1 LAAPLAWSRSFLQR
15 NQDVS
20 YVPAMPDSPTPH
32 APTPD
37 SPASTRIAIVP
48 AFNESTSIAGVIR
61 ELRDHQPSFLIAVV
75 DDGSKDDTIDV
86 AAASGAVV
94 LPLPFNL
101 GIGGAVQAG
110 FLYARDGRFDVA
122 VQVDGD
128 GQHDPAQIATI
139 LAPIEA
145 GAADVVVGSRYLDG
159 GTFDHAVHRRFLIN
173 TFARVVT
180 AATGK
185 RFTDT
190 SSSFRAYNR
199 KAIAIC
205 AEDYPQ
211 GFLESVESLVVLSRY
226 GLRIVEVPVT
236 IRQRS
241 SGSTSLSLGRTMA
254 YTIKVSIAIAMG
266 IMRRAPETKGD

>member
-1 LAAPLAWSRSFLQR
+1 MSPDPTQPAHRSL
-15 NQDVS
+15 
-20 YVPAMPDSPTPH
+20 
-32 APTPD
+32 
-37 SPASTRIAIVP
+37 AIVP
-48 AFNESTSIAGVIR
+48 AFNEGQSIANVIR
-61 ELRDHQPSFLIAVV
+61 ELDTHQPSFEVAII
-75 DDGSKDDTIDV
+75 DDGSRDNTIDV
-86 AAASGAVV
+86 ATAHGATV

-110 FLYARDGRFDVA
+110 FLYARDHGFDIA

-128 GQHDPAQIATI
+128 GQHDPAQIST
-139 LAPIEA
+139 LLEPIEH
-145 GAADVVVGSRYLDG
+145 GDADVVVGSRYLDG
-159 GTFDHAVHRRFLIN
+159 GSFDHAAHRRLLIG

-199 KAIAIC
+199 KAIEIC

-226 GLRIVEVPVT
+226 GMRIVEVPVT

-266 IMRRAPETKGD
+266 IMRRAPEAKGD

>member
-1 LAAPLAWSRSFLQR
+1 MTISRST
-15 NQDVS
+15 
-20 YVPAMPDSPTPH
+20 PAR
-32 APTPD
+32 AL
-37 SPASTRIAIVP
+37 AIVP
-48 AFNESTSIAGVIR
+48 AFNESKSIAGVIA
-61 ELRDHQPSFLIAVV
+61 ELAECQPSFEVAVV
-75 DDGSKDDTIDV
+75 DDGSQDATIEV
-86 AAASGAVV
+86 AAAHGATV

-110 FLYARDGRFDVA
+110 FLYARDTKCDIA

-128 GQHDPAQIATI
+128 GQHDPSQITTL
-139 LAPIEA
+139 LAPIES
-145 GAADVVVGSRYLDG
+145 GEADVVVGSRYLDG
-159 GTFDHAVHRRFLIN
+159 GSFDHAAHRRFLIG

-199 KAIAIC
+199 KAIEIC

-226 GLRIVEVPVT
+226 GMRIVEVPVT

-266 IMRRAPETKGD
+266 IMRRAPEAKGD

>member
-1 LAAPLAWSRSFLQR
+1 MSFTT
-15 NQDVS
+15 N
-20 YVPAMPDSPTPH
+20 PH
-32 APTPD
+32 HAHGEMK
-37 SPASTRIAIVP
+37 RLAIVP
-48 AFNESTSIAGVIR
+48 AFNESSSIGGVIS
-61 ELRDHQPSFLIAVV
+61 EIHDHQPGFEVVVV
-75 DDGSKDDTIDV
+75 DDGSRDQTATV
-86 AAASGAVV
+86 AGKAGATV

-110 FLYARDGRFDVA
+110 FLYACEQGFDIA

-128 GQHDPAQIATI
+128 GQHDPREIATLLEPL
-139 LAPIEA
+139 LA
-145 GAADVVVGSRYLDG
+145 GDADVVVGSRYLDG
-159 GTFDHAVHRRFLIN
+159 GSFDHAAHRRFLIG
-173 TFARVVT
+173 TFARIVT

-226 GLRIVEVPVT
+226 GMRIVEVPVT

-266 IMRRAPETKGD
+266 IMRRAPAAKGE